1 MISFEEFM
9 SQMDKYSEALTV
21 QYTPDDPSW
30 DKIYEEVS
38 EYQKSYMTEL
48 INNYNDDT
56 LEKEEVVEM
65 IWYLID
71 DSESGNT
78 NTWVN
83 NKKFAEEIREVFIN
97 DFYDYLL
104 DYPEITEVDRYGEE
118 GYVVNVTFIGYA
130 TPYWNGWAK
139 DSQKKY
145 NLLKHILAH
154 TTIKEDRYG
163 YKKDK
168 GNIQEATGS

>member
-139 DSQKKY
+139 DS
-145 NLLKHILAH
+145 
-154 TTIKEDRYG
+154 
-163 YKKDK
+163 
-168 GNIQEATGS
+168 